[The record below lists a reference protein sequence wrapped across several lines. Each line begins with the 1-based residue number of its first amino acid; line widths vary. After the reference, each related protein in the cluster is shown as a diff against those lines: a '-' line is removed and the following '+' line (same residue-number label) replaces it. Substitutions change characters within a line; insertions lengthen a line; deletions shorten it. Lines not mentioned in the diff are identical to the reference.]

1 MLCFAMCCSVLNCF
15 AMTRHEF
22 PCFARLTMLRHALL
36 LYDIALLCSAMFSF
50 AMPCHARICF
60 AMFGSASIGYALLML
75 LHICFDLLSY
85 AMLTYT
91 IICCAIMW
99 FDMLGYAWLCYALL
113 CFPLL
118 CFHFEAGPSPFP
130 RPARKCEKFMWF
142 MRRLDPSRNSSQISR
157 NLGASTNPDWGIGQ
171 TNLANLI
178 HISDVQTA
186 SS

>member
-1 MLCFAMCCSVLNCF
+1 
-15 AMTRHEF
+15 
-22 PCFARLTMLRHALL
+22 MLRHALL
-36 LYDIALLCSAMFSF
+36 LYDIALLCFALLCSAMFSF

-60 AMFGSASIGYALLML
+60 AMLGSASIGYALLML

-99 FDMLGYAWLCYALL
+99 FDMLGYTWLCYALL

-142 MRRLDPSRNSSQISR
+142 MQRLDPSRNSSQISR
-157 NLGASTNPDWGIGQ
+157 KNKCFYSESQIPRENALFRPLCGGVHSRAPKSEK
-171 TNLANLI
+171 L
-178 HISDVQTA
+178 
-186 SS
+186 

>member
-1 MLCFAMCCSVLNCF
+1 MPGYAS
-15 AMTRHEF
+15 
-22 PCFARLTMLRHALL
+22 PCFASLWLRF
-36 LYDIALLCSAMFSF
+36 ALLCSALFSF

-91 IICCAIMW
+91 IICCAVMC
-99 FDMLGYAWLCYALL
+99 FDMLGYTWLCYALL

-130 RPARKCEKFMWF
+130 RPARRCEKFTHF
-142 MRRLDPSRNSSQISR
+142 MHRFDPSCNSSQIRRKNMIFTHSR
-157 NLGASTNPDWGIGQ
+157 KFLEKMFF
-171 TNLANLI
+171 
-178 HISDVQTA
+178 SDPFVGGTTA
-186 SS
+186 GPKKVKNYN

>member
-1 MLCFAMCCSVLNCF
+1 MNSHALLG
-15 AMTRHEF
+15 
-22 PCFARLTMLRHALL
+22 LTMLRHALL
-36 LYDIALLCSAMFSF
+36 LYDIALLCFALLCSAMFSF

-60 AMFGSASIGYALLML
+60 AMLGSASIGYALLML

-99 FDMLGYAWLCYALL
+99 FDMLGYTWLCYALL

-142 MRRLDPSRNSSQISR
+142 MQRLDPSRNSSQITRKNKCFYSESQIPRENALFRPLCGGDHSR
-157 NLGASTNPDWGIGQ
+157 AQKSEKL
-171 TNLANLI
+171 
-178 HISDVQTA
+178 
-186 SS
+186 